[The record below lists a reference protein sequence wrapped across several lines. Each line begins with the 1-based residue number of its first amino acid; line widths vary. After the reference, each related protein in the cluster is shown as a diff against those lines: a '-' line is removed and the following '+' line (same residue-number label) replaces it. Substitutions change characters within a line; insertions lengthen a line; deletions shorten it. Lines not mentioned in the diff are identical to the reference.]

1 MPNASNLNYIAN
13 QTIPN
18 AVITKIGSNGK
29 VCIYTSAPT
38 NIIADV
44 NGWFPAAN
52 SFTGL
57 EPARLLDTR
66 PGGNTVDAQDA
77 SSGLRVTNS
86 VYELQIT
93 GRGNVPTNAAAVA
106 LNVTVTGTTA
116 EGYLTIWPCGT
127 TMPNASNLNYIA
139 NQTIPNAV
147 ITKIGSNGKV
157 CIYNSAPTNIIADV
171 NGWFPDPTLQTANEA
186 PTVSITSPLQGAT
199 VGADIMTRIEG
210 TATDTDGTP
219 TSVLVSING
228 NTAINSTVTDGRW
241 QVDIAPP
248 AGTWTLIV
256 RSVDDQGL
264 TSESASRTLTFSYPS
279 PSETVINPYAISINP
294 TQAASVILEVTETTV
309 KFISG
314 YTVDVGDI
322 LNIDPFTLAEDGA
335 LRKVL
340 AITDTP
346 SGRVVSTSQATLT
359 DLILQIDI
367 GGAQALN
374 AQSTPDVQER
384 RISAQSAKLF
394 EAKRTLN
401 GPDIPL
407 KIGTRN
413 LGAVKV
419 SVILN
424 LDVVGELE
432 IGSEWC
438 WCKDFVKVK
447 KFLIKATGSIS
458 STIEYAI
465 STGEDGWSWN
475 ESKNLGAIPLPPFQ
489 LGPLTVIPRI
499 ESSVFFRGEISAA
512 LSVNLTRTVS
522 VSLGIEYDDGNWNT
536 IWVKPT
542 TTTSSTLNFSGIADA
557 QAGLNLNLVLLA
569 GGAIGPQISADIYGY
584 INATINGTLSSYGF
598 VTAHAEYGIGITPK
612 VGVRFKVFKWDLV
625 DREWPIADIRW
636 TIWERDWQFFNGIS
650 MGTLE
655 YDTLATAK
663 TLNPGQVMGY
673 SFDGTIGDII
683 SVGATP
689 SSYSTISVLTSV
701 GVLVSGCNTICKLP
715 STGTYY
721 AVLKLQSY
729 APTTT
734 LSMHI
739 AHEVTAL
746 TADTPIEL
754 GADLPSGINR
764 IFSINI
770 QQPTKANISVSEGD
784 IDVYNSNMTGGFSCT
799 SLCTFATAGIR
810 YAVLSSSYYPR
821 TATTTIAVSTPIL
834 SLQYDSPYTVTSIIP
849 RGIAKVFTWTG
860 NVGDVVS
867 SGAASSAVI
876 ADFDLYNPDGTEIGD
891 DLISSCFY
899 GCKLTQSGTYFA
911 VLRNSTGSIPV
922 GVKAHISTPIELT
935 NDQTYSIPT
944 AITPNVPAMFVA
956 TVAAGS
962 PLSFSGHFYAR
973 VTNSNMS
980 SVDCGQLGVD
990 FCIAPTTG
998 KYYFLINY
1006 GTGFASGSKFTVST
1020 TSISVPLGVPT
1031 SLGIAIP
1038 SYTNQIFSFTGA
1050 AGDAISPQK
1059 FGYNIRDIYK
1069 SDGTGLI
1076 CTVFCK
1082 LPVSGT
1088 YYLVAQSYTNRSAS
1102 DQVLISKAEPYSVGT
1117 VFSFTSE
1124 SEFNSFHRFYA
1135 AAGQRLTLTSSKN
1148 ATVYSIPNWGWNYRN
1163 ICTTSNSSATCT
1175 FTDAGYYYVSVG
1187 NNGST
1192 IPSGT
1197 TFSLTAA

>member
-1 MPNASNLNYIAN
+1 MSFLTFVSVLGFGVGSPQVAYASS
-13 QTIPN
+13 Q
-18 AVITKIGSNGK
+18 
-29 VCIYTSAPT
+29 
-38 NIIADV
+38 
-44 NGWFPAAN
+44 
-52 SFTGL
+52 SFTAL

-157 CIYNSAPTNIIADV
+157 CIYTSAPTNIIADV
-171 NGWFPDPTLQTANEA
+171 NGWFPDPTLQTANNA

-199 VGADIMTRIEG
+199 VGSDIMTRIEG

-228 NTAINSTVTDGRW
+228 NTAISSTVTNGRW
-241 QVDIAPP
+241 QIDIAPP
-248 AGTWTLIV
+248 AGTWTFFARAI
-256 RSVDDQGL
+256 DDRGL
-264 TSESASRTLTFSYPS
+264 TSASVSRTLTFAYP
-279 PSETVINPYAISINP
+279 EATTTVINPSAIGIDANDAVTAILAVTADTITFRAGYLVSVGSIIN
-294 TQAASVILEVTETTV
+294 V
-309 KFISG
+309 
-314 YTVDVGDI
+314 
-322 LNIDPFTLAEDGA
+322 DPFTLAPDGL
-335 LRKVL
+335 LRKVS
-340 AITDTP
+340 AVTDTVN
-346 SGRVVSTSQATLT
+346 GRVVSTSQATLT
-359 DLILQIDI
+359 DLIFQIDLTATQAQI
-367 GGAQALN
+367 VGADQN
-374 AQSTPDVQER
+374 KTHQTVSTQSTT
-384 RISAQSAKLF
+384 LF
-394 EAKRTLN
+394 SLQRTLP
-401 GPDIPL
+401 GPSIELKIGQRNLGTIDISVGLNLDVIGEL
-407 KIGTRN
+407 KIGTSWSW
-413 LGAVKV
+413 GIPHPK
-419 SVILN
+419 I
-424 LDVVGELE
+424 E
-432 IGSEWC
+432 
-438 WCKDFVKVK
+438 
-447 KFLIKATGSIS
+447 KFLVKGTGSVS
-458 STIEYAI
+458 STIAYSIATVE
-465 STGEDGWSWN
+465 EDWDWN
-475 ESKNLGAIPLPPFQ
+475 VSRDLSAFRLPPFQ
-489 LGPLTVIPRI
+489 LGPITMIPRI
-499 ESSVFFRGEISAA
+499 ESSVFFEGQLNAA
-512 LSVNLTRTVS
+512 LNANITRTIS
-522 VSLGIEYDDGNWNT
+522 VSLGVQYVNGNWST
-536 IWVKPT
+536 IWQKPT
-542 TTTSSTLNFSGIADA
+542 STTSSILNFSGDADA
-557 QAGLNLNLVLLA
+557 KAGLNLNLELLA
-569 GGAIGPQISADIYGY
+569 GGVVGPQISADIYGY
-584 INATINGTLSSYGF
+584 ISGNISGTLSSYGF
-598 VTAHAEYGIGITPK
+598 VQAHAEYGLGVTPK
-612 VGVRFKVFKWDLV
+612 VGVRVGIFDIDLI
-625 DREWPIADIRW
+625 DKEWELTDKRW

-655 YDTLATAK
+655 YDTMSTGK

-683 SVGATP
+683 SLGATP
-689 SSYSTISVLTSV
+689 SSYNTTVSVLTSE
-701 GVLVSGCNTICKLP
+701 GVLVSGCSTICKLP

-729 APTTT
+729 GSTTT
-734 LSMHI
+734 FSMHI
-739 AHEVTAL
+739 ANEVTAL
-746 TADTPIEL
+746 TADTPIQL

-770 QQPTKANISVSEGD
+770 QQPTKANISASEGTFT
-784 IDVYNSNMTGGFSCT
+784 VYNSNLQTVNCTKLCSFDTTGV
-799 SLCTFATAGIR
+799 R
-810 YAVLSSSYYPR
+810 HVLLSGGAWAR
-821 TATTTIAVSTPIL
+821 TATTTVAMSTPVL
-834 SLQYDSPYTVTSIIP
+834 ALQYDSPYSVTSIIP

-860 NVGDVVS
+860 NAGDVVS

-876 ADFDLYNPDGTEIGD
+876 ADFDLYNPDGTDFGD

-935 NDQTYSIPT
+935 NDQTYSITT

-962 PLSFSGHFYAR
+962 PLSFSGSSAN

-980 SVDCGQLGVD
+980 SVDCDQGD

-998 KYYFLINY
+998 KYYFLVYY
-1006 GTGFASGSKFTVST
+1006 GTGFASGSNFKVST
-1020 TSISVPLGVPT
+1020 TEISVPLGVPT

-1038 SYTNQIFSFTGA
+1038 SWTKQIFSFTGV

-1059 FGYNIRDIYK
+1059 FGLDIRDIYK
-1069 SDGTGLI
+1069 SDGAGLS
-1076 CTVFCK
+1076 CTRFCK

-1088 YYLVAQSYTNRSAS
+1088 YYLVAQNNANRSAS

-1117 VFSFTSE
+1117 VFSSTSE
-1124 SEFNSFHRFYA
+1124 SEFKSFHRFYA
-1135 AAGQRLTLTSSKN
+1135 TTGQRMTLTSSKT
-1148 ATVYSIPNWGWNYRN
+1148 AEVYSIPNTGWNHQN
-1163 ICTTSNSSATCT
+1163 ICTTRNSSATCT
-1175 FTDAGYYYVSVG
+1175 FADAGYYYVYLG
-1187 NNGST
+1187 NDGST

>member
-1 MPNASNLNYIAN
+1 M
-13 QTIPN
+13 
-18 AVITKIGSNGK
+18 
-29 VCIYTSAPT
+29 
-38 NIIADV
+38 
-44 NGWFPAAN
+44 
-52 SFTGL
+52 
-57 EPARLLDTR
+57 LDTR
-66 PGGNTVDAQDA
+66 PGGNTVDTQDA
-77 SSGLRVTNS
+77 RSGLRVTNS

-93 GRGNVPTNAAAVA
+93 GRGNVPANAAAVA

-127 TMPNASNLNYIA
+127 TMPNASNLNYTA

-171 NGWFPDPTLQTANEA
+171 NGWFPDPTLQSANEA

-228 NTAINSTVTDGRW
+228 NTAINSAVTDGRW

-256 RSVDDQGL
+256 RSMDDQGL

-314 YTVDVGDI
+314 YTVDVGDV

-367 GGAQALN
+367 GGAQTLN
-374 AQSTPDVQER
+374 AQSTPDVQEA
-384 RISAQSAKLF
+384 RISAQSVKLF

-401 GPDIPL
+401 GPEIPL

-413 LGAVKV
+413 LGEVKV

-447 KFLIKATGSIS
+447 KFLIKGTGSIS
-458 STIEYAI
+458 STIEYAV
-465 STGEDGWSWN
+465 STGEDGWSWD
-475 ESKNLGAIPLPPFQ
+475 ESKDLGAIPLPPFQ

-512 LSVNLTRTVS
+512 LSVNLTRTIS

-536 IWVKPT
+536 IWVKPST
-542 TTTSSTLNFSGIADA
+542 TISATLNFSGTADA

-625 DREWPIADIRW
+625 DREWPIADKRW

-655 YDTLATAK
+655 YDTLATSK

-689 SSYSTISVLTSV
+689 SSYSTISVLTSE

-721 AVLKLQSY
+721 AVLKLQGY

-734 LSMHI
+734 LSMYI
-739 AHEVTAL
+739 ANEVTVL

-770 QQPTKANISVSEGD
+770 QQPTKANISASEGTLN
-784 IDVYNSNMTGGFSCT
+784 VYNSNMTGGFSCT
-799 SLCTFATAGIR
+799 SLCTFATTGIR

-821 TATTTIAVSTPIL
+821 TATTTIAVITPVL
-834 SLQYDSPYTVTSIIP
+834 ALQYDSPYTVTSIIP

-860 NVGDVVS
+860 NAGDVIS

-876 ADFDLYNPDGTEIGD
+876 PDFDLYNPDGTEFGD

-911 VLRNSTGSIPV
+911 VLRDLYGYIPV

-935 NDQTYSIPT
+935 NDQSYAITT

-962 PLSFSGHFYAR
+962 PLSFSGSFAN

-980 SVDCGQLGVD
+980 SIDCDQGD

-998 KYYFLINY
+998 KYYFRIYY

-1020 TSISVPLGVPT
+1020 NEISIPVGVPTPLGV
-1031 SLGIAIP
+1031 AIP

-1059 FGYNIRDIYK
+1059 FGYNIRDIYR
-1069 SDGTGLI
+1069 SDGTGLS

-1088 YYLVAQSYTNRSAS
+1088 YYLVAQSSTNRSAS
-1102 DQVLISKAEPYSVGT
+1102 DQVLISKAETYLIGT
-1117 VFSFTSE
+1117 VFSSTSE

-1135 AAGQRLTLTSSKN
+1135 AAGQRLTLASSKT
-1148 ATVYSIPNWGWNYRN
+1148 ATVYSIPNTGWNYQN
-1163 ICTTSNSSATCT
+1163 ICTTSNSSAMCT